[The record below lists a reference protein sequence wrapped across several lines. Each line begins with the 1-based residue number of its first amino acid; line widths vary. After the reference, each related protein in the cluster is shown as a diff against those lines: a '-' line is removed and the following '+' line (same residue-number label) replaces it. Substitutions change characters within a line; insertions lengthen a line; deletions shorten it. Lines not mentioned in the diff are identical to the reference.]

1 MADIAEVTNAL
12 EQVRQS
18 YAKARAK
25 HAPMH
30 SAHEGYAVLAEEFDE
45 LWDEVKAW
53 QPPGQYKPKPD
64 CPTCA
69 GKGSVWIGGQG
80 GDYEDCHCIL
90 DTERE
95 SKANMRK
102 EALHVAA
109 MALAFILEVCD
120 KDTPNGQ

>member
-18 YAKARAK
+18 YANARAK

-30 SAHEGYAVLAEEFDE
+30 SAHEGYAVLAEEVDE
-45 LWDEVKAW
+45 LWDEVKRW
-53 QPPGQYKPKPD
+53 QPGF
-64 CPTCA
+64 
-69 GKGSVWIGGQG
+69 
-80 GDYEDCHCIL
+80 
-90 DTERE
+90 
-95 SKANMRK
+95 ANRADMRK